1 MDTFLLRRHS
11 ASANSLTNSVT
22 EFFFSMLTVELEDEA
37 KAINWWF
44 IPGQKQSSR
53 LFALWNR
60 TAGDCL
66 LDSVLQ
72 ACWGVFDRENC
83 LRRTLADSLQN
94 CEANFYPRWRD
105 YEALQAACHYI
116 LDEDQCRRDWENVLT
131 AACQP
136 RKVTN
141 RIMS

>member
-1 MDTFLLRRHS
+1 MNTFLLRRHS
-11 ASANSLTNSVT
+11 ASAKSLTNSVT

-72 ACWGVFDRENC
+72 VSAW
-83 LRRTLADSLQN
+83 
-94 CEANFYPRWRD
+94 
-105 YEALQAACHYI
+105 
-116 LDEDQCRRDWENVLT
+116 
-131 AACQP
+131 
-136 RKVTN
+136 
-141 RIMS
+141 

>member
-1 MDTFLLRRHS
+1 GETKYLSLLFLLLS
-11 ASANSLTNSVT
+11 FFSLT
-22 EFFFSMLTVELEDEA
+22 LELEDDA

-44 IPGQKQSSR
+44 IPGQKQSNR

-83 LRRTLADSLQN
+83 LRRALAESLQN

-116 LDEDQCRRDWENVLT
+116 LDEDQCQRDWENVLA

-136 RKVTN
+136 RKLYYLLTH
-141 RIMS
+141 RILCER